1 MRAGTQHGFKLAADL
16 KHLLCIHQGLTAGFC
31 QFQLP
36 ASALE
41 QFQAVGL
48 LEQGDLPADGL
59 RCEVQLLA
67 GAGDAARLGH
77 GPEVMQLAIV
87 KHRRSFRF
95 VKTEVYAMK
104 IRIFLNYCRL

>member
-1 MRAGTQHGFKLAADL
+1 MSKPTSGEFTK
-16 KHLLCIHQGLTAGFC
+16 TAGWMDWYTGPSKPK
-31 QFQLP
+31 FQLP
-36 ASALE
+36 AGALE
-41 QFQAVGL
+41 QLQAVGL
-48 LEQGDLPADGL
+48 LEQGDLPANGL
-59 RCEVQLLA
+59 WGEVQLLA

-87 KHRRSFRF
+87 KHRRSSRF